1 MTGSVAV
8 VIDPMVVPAVTVG
21 GTDGKACIGDV
32 VNYTASAVNGGT
44 APTYLWKVGGL
55 PKATGATFSTIPVI
69 GDVIT
74 VEMTGNAYCASA
86 PTATTSVAMDMM
98 PYVMPTATV
107 SVNPGVA
114 ICTGTPVTMSAIT
127 TQGGTTPG
135 YSWLKNGVFVGASVS
150 YEDIAVKDGDVYV
163 FMLRSNLRCRMSDTV
178 FSDPVVIDV
187 DVAEMPAFTIKS
199 HIDPLAVHVGAVDSF
214 TVEFT
219 NKPNGLLT
227 YQWYIMGAMV
237 PGATL
242 PVFIDHNIYDN
253 NVVSCEVRKVGAC
266 GNQSATAQTTVHLK
280 NLGTHNVVTMASD
293 VSILPNPN
301 KGEFTVKGTIG
312 IAEDEAVTLEITNM
326 LGQVVYTN
334 KVMIHNSSINEQIA
348 LSNTLANG
356 MYLLNIRTSAG
367 NNVFHVVI
375 GQ

>member
-1 MTGSVAV
+1 M
-8 VIDPMVVPAVTVG
+8 
-21 GTDGKACIGDV
+21 
-32 VNYTASAVNGGT
+32 
-44 APTYLWKVGGL
+44 
-55 PKATGATFSTIPVI
+55 
-69 GDVIT
+69 
-74 VEMTGNAYCASA
+74 EMI
-86 PTATTSVAMDMM
+86 

-114 ICTGTPVTMSAIT
+114 VCTGTPVSMSAT
-127 TQGGTTPG
+127 TTDGGTAPG
-135 YSWLKNGVFVGASVS
+135 YGWMKNGEFVGTTTNYDYTAT
-150 YEDIAVKDGDVYV
+150 KDGDVFV
-163 FMLRSNLRCRMSDTV
+163 FMLRSNSRCRMSDTV
-178 FSDPVVIDV
+178 FSDPIVMDI
-187 DVAEMPAFTIKS
+187 DVAEMPDFKIKS
-199 HIDPLAVHVGAVDSF
+199 HKDTTGIYVGSVDSF

-219 NKPNGLLT
+219 AGKKPKGTLT
-227 YQWYIMGAMV
+227 YQWYVMGAMV

-253 NVVSCEVRKVGAC
+253 NIVSCEVRRVGAC
-266 GNQSATAQTTVHLK
+266 GNQSATRETTVHLK
-280 NLGTHNVVTMASD
+280 NLGTKHVAAMASD

-334 KVMIHNSSINEQIA
+334 KVMTQNSSINERIS

-356 MYLLNIRTSAG
+356 MYQLNIRTSAG